1 MKCFRKAPAVMG
13 AISIFMCSLFSIAG
27 HSQSPAAS
35 AAVPGVAAPAG
46 LPAGPVLLAKISS
59 TLNTKNAKAGDL
71 LTAKTLR
78 NLKLADGTELPKGS
92 KLVAKVTSVL
102 SKKAGDGNS
111 LLSFRF
117 DEVDVKG
124 GAAMPI
130 HGMVVAIG
138 PELSPKESIG
148 ANSVVGRGGVGSTPG
163 LDPSA
168 GMGKVGA
175 RDEDDI
181 AMGSTL
187 EGVALGRHKDADWT
201 TALRGIRTE
210 VDLDSSVVIKLQI
223 RE

>member
-1 MKCFRKAPAVMG
+1 MKCFDQASAVIG
-13 AISIFMCSLFSIAG
+13 PVSILLFSLFSIPGCA
-27 HSQSPAAS
+27 QAPVAS
-35 AAVPGVAAPAG
+35 AAA
-46 LPAGPVLLAKISS
+46 LPAGPTLVAKISS
-59 TLNTKNAKAGDL
+59 NLSTKNAKAGDV
-71 LTAKTLR
+71 LTAKTLKT
-78 NLKLADGTELPKGS
+78 LKLADGTELPKGS
-92 KLVAKVTSVL
+92 KLVAKVTSVQ

-124 GAAMPI
+124 GASLAI

-148 ANSVVGRGGVGSTPG
+148 ANSVVGRGGVGLTPG
-163 LDPSA
+163 LDPST
-168 GMGKVGA
+168 GLGKVGA

-181 AMGSTL
+181 ATGSTL

-201 TALRGIRTE
+201 TALRGMHTD